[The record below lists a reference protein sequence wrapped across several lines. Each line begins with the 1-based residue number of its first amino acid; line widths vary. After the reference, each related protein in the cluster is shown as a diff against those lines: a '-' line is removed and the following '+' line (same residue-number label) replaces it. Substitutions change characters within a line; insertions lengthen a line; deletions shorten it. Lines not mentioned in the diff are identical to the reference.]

1 MADKCERCGNHNH
14 VDGHPDR
21 PFCDLGDENQS
32 AYLRDLLM
40 NYTAGFKVD
49 PPDMFPQYDLFVKGL
64 PTFVTGAW
72 LLECAFKLL
81 IRSKNNWEVGKT
93 KTHHLDILFAELDDN
108 SKGVFGK
115 HLRALRLS
123 VAGWPNPRETIEDFL
138 KDHSRSWEVYR
149 YAPIEKI
156 DMNKNPAYP
165 LLEIRELCIAAIRAL
180 HGRESSQYGTLPDR
194 VLLYMQNDFK
204 RDLEDRWYRNQGGV
218 GEIIRP
224 DHSDGKL
231 NSMRRIDMALWENGV
246 FSSAEYALIRMENEL
261 IRQVDE
267 FAQAIEMTQLGN
279 RVGDSDNPGEFITP
293 LDQYLRDSSW
303 R

>member
-49 PPDMFPQYDLFVKGL
+49 PPDMFPQYDLFVKQL
-64 PTFVTGAW
+64 PTFVVGAW

-138 KDHSRSWEVYR
+138 KVHSRSWEVYR

-156 DMNKNPAYP
+156 DIDKNPSYP

-180 HGRESSQYGTLPDR
+180 VGHGTRQYGALPVR
-194 VLLYMQNDFK
+194 VLWYMENEFERELQN
-204 RDLEDRWYRNQGGV
+204 RWHRAQGGV